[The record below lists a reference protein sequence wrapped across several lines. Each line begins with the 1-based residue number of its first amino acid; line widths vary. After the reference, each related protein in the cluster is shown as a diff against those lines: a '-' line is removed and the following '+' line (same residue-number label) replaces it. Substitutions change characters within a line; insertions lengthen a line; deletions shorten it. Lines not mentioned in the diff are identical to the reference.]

1 MDALSDKSEVKLDV
15 KTLIGIIF
23 GIVSIAGIWFSLT
36 ADISQL
42 HTQVNKMENI
52 VLKNRE
58 WVENFEPP
66 ITVQETV
73 VQVREL
79 KTENELLK
87 YRIKQLE
94 KIVKK

>member
-1 MDALSDKSEVKLDV
+1 MGALSDKSEVKL
-15 KTLIGIIF
+15 
-23 GIVSIAGIWFSLT
+23 
-36 ADISQL
+36 
-42 HTQVNKMENI
+42 
-52 VLKNRE
+52 
-58 WVENFEPP
+58 PP

-73 VQVREL
+73 VEVREL